1 MSQLS
6 RYKTPD
12 RCETR
17 SVELSVWT
25 GGGLITSLVPF
36 SSRNLWSN
44 KGSVHHQEKCTGL
57 IRRFRN
63 AIFISCD
70 TVPHGI
76 PVTSTFD
83 PGPVW
88 GRRSD
93 ERASNLLCHFTY
105 SSVLKNLYQGILEK
119 GFCPRVYITLYLFS
133 ASKYFRL

>member
-12 RCETR
+12 QCETR

-36 SSRNLWSN
+36 SSRNLWRN
-44 KGSVHHQEKCTGL
+44 KGSVHHHKKCTGL

-76 PVTSTFD
+76 PVTST
-83 PGPVW
+83 
-88 GRRSD
+88 
-93 ERASNLLCHFTY
+93 
-105 SSVLKNLYQGILEK
+105 
-119 GFCPRVYITLYLFS
+119 
-133 ASKYFRL
+133 